1 MLKDSKQLLEKPLFE
16 ELGSPGYPV
25 RIYQLLLQNSSR
37 GFWLEIALLV
47 SRSLEFPACV
57 ISIALLKSAVFSE
70 TQLVVIVN
78 AIVDDIS

>member
-37 GFWLEIALLV
+37 GF
-47 SRSLEFPACV
+47 
-57 ISIALLKSAVFSE
+57 
-70 TQLVVIVN
+70 
-78 AIVDDIS
+78 